1 MTLLRRRTL
10 TFGLAGALA
19 APALAT
25 PALAQ
30 TARPIT
36 IVVGF
41 PPGGEADVLA
51 RLYAQKLTP
60 LLGRNVV
67 VENRSGASGTI
78 GATYVSRAAAEG
90 DTLLFTPNTFAIA
103 PHVMRGTPTYD
114 PVADLTPIILTGT
127 NALIL
132 MASRQ
137 SGLRSLED
145 LVAAARAGRVS
156 SYGSP
161 GSGSPMNI
169 LGELFNRAAGI
180 QLNEVAY
187 RGTAPLVTDLLAG
200 TVPVGFVTPAVVA
213 DHVRAGTLTPLAV
226 SSRER
231 AALLPDV
238 PTMIERRF
246 DVEVTA
252 WYGLLGPR
260 GMAAPQVQ
268 ALNAH
273 MNTVLQM
280 ADVNERMNALGIPR
294 QGGDAASFAAVLR
307 ADSERY
313 GRLVREFN
321 ISAS

>member
-1 MTLLRRRTL
+1 MTVLRRRTL

-19 APALAT
+19 TPTLAA

-30 TARPIT
+30 TARGIT
-36 IVVGF
+36 IVVAF
-41 PPGGEADVLA
+41 PPGGETDVLA
-51 RLYAQKLTP
+51 RLYAQKLTA
-60 LLGRNVV
+60 LLGRAVV

-78 GATYVSRAAAEG
+78 GAIYVSRAQPEG
-90 DTLLFTPNTFAIA
+90 ETLLFAPNTMAIA
-103 PHVMRGTPTYD
+103 PHVMRRTQTYD
-114 PVADLTPIILTGT
+114 PVTDLTPIIMTGT

-145 LVAAARAGRVS
+145 IVPAARAGRVAT
-156 SYGSP
+156 YGSP

-180 QLNEVAY
+180 QLAEVAY

-200 TVPVGFVTPAVVA
+200 VVPVGFVTPAVVSE
-213 DHVRAGTLTPLAV
+213 HVRAGSMVPLAV

-238 PTMIERRF
+238 PTMIERGF

-252 WYGLLGPR
+252 WYGLFGPR
-260 GMAAPQVQ
+260 GMAAPLVQ
-268 ALNAH
+268 ALNTH
-273 MNTVLQM
+273 MNAVLQM
-280 ADVNERMNALGIPR
+280 PDVNERMNGLGIPR
-294 QGGDAASFAAVLR
+294 QGGDAARLAQVVR

-321 ISAS
+321 ISAE